1 MQDPNRAQLEAAV
14 RVLQPLLDE
23 LVFAGGCASGLLST
37 DPASG
42 SVRPTMD
49 VDVITELASYVE
61 YASLSER
68 LRGLGLSEDSSEGAP
83 TCRWRY
89 RDLIIDVMPTDERVL
104 GFSNRWYAP
113 AIVAAQRI
121 TIAGLDIRVVTAVYF
136 LATKLEAFRGRG
148 RNDYRGSHDLEDV
161 IAVIDGRPELL
172 REVAEAQDDV
182 RTYIA
187 TEARKLL
194 GTRAFVD
201 ALPGFLLPDS
211 ASQGRVPLLLERL
224 RTLAQSA
231 R

>member
-1 MQDPNRAQLEAAV
+1 MHDPNRAQLEAAV

-23 LVFAGGCASGLLST
+23 LVFAGGCATGLLIT
-37 DPASG
+37 DPAAG
-42 SVRPTMD
+42 SVRATMD
-49 VDVITELASYVE
+49 VDVITEVASYAE

-89 RDLIIDVMPTDERVL
+89 RDLLVDVMPTDEHVL
-104 GFSNRWYAP
+104 GFSNRWYAS
-113 AIVAAQRI
+113 AIAAARRI
-121 TIAGLDIRVVTAVYF
+121 TIAGLDIRLVTAVYF
-136 LATKLEAFRGRG
+136 LATKFEAFRGRG

-172 REVAEAQDDV
+172 HEVGEAPDDV
-182 RTYIA
+182 RTYVA

-194 GTRAFVD
+194 GTRSFVD
-201 ALPGFLLPDS
+201 ALPGFLFPDS
-211 ASQGRVPLLLERL
+211 ASQGRAPLLLERL